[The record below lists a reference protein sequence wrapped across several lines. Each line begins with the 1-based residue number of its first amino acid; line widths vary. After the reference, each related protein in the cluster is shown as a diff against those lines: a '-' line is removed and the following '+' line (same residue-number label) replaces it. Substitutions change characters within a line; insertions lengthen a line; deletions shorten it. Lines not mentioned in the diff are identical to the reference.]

1 MREKDWQGRWQRALA
16 LLNEMAGV
24 KLEPTI
30 ICYSTSIS
38 AREGA
43 VAAGVG
49 DDEAKE
55 VAQVDV
61 ARAEEEVEEARELET
76 AVWDEGDTK
85 VDAVQGGAGED
96 AAQEGEGGDAEVD
109 VGNAGAEVDVEVR
122 AAARPGEPSSLRP
135 NLDPKRRHRRAP
147 WLPRSSAGHGR
158 PGLRNLP

>member
-85 VDAVQGGAGED
+85 
-96 AAQEGEGGDAEVD
+96 GGDAEVD

>member
-85 VDAVQGGAGED
+85 VDAVWTSGMRGRRSTWRCGPLLVLVSPRRYGRMFGGSENFDG
-96 AAQEGEGGDAEVD
+96 
-109 VGNAGAEVDVEVR
+109 
-122 AAARPGEPSSLRP
+122 
-135 NLDPKRRHRRAP
+135 
-147 WLPRSSAGHGR
+147 GHGR